1 MTNTWLDKIQNAT
14 YYESADDFVAGE
26 CMSYQ
31 DMADMARELLSFF
44 CDSEH
49 DEMFADV
56 LSRMV
61 RDYLDEVV

>member
-1 MTNTWLDKIQNAT
+1 MTNTWLDKIQNVT
-14 YYESADDFVAGE
+14 CYESADDFVAGE